1 MRVFRILFAALL
13 LSAPLLAGAVT
24 INCNGGA
31 PNVEEFRYTWH
42 LRGGVGWLAGLFFP
56 NRGVAALKTT
66 FSAEQHQI
74 ASELMMTA
82 DDGSQGFYRYE
93 SQMDDAGQKTFMTY
107 HGYAWGKKMRKER
120 TLFDYTK
127 RLARTHSPG
136 VSALTH
142 TPSVRVSSAQ
152 DSS

>member
-1 MRVFRILFAALL
+1 
-13 LSAPLLAGAVT
+13 
-24 INCNGGA
+24 
-31 PNVEEFRYTWH
+31 
-42 LRGGVGWLAGLFFP
+42 LAGLFFP

-127 RLARTHSPG
+127 RLARTHRETTERVEDRVKLIPAETLADGSLRD
-136 VSALTH
+136 VLT
-142 TPSVRVSSAQ
+142 
-152 DSS
+152 